1 MTSRRH
7 PRARARDAP
16 ATARARR
23 MRRVDARSSASPVT
37 PREATG
43 REGTERKRVDWDE
56 ENLAKNFAERSAT
69 MTIDEVET
77 PWHSPPRELF
87 HDTAREDDHR
97 ASAREVEERERAHAE
112 VLAKLDALVRA
123 DVRGG
128 GVDGVGLDG
137 GGEIARREVRFHDP
151 DAREEDIADEEE
163 LTKHRLFEAKR
174 KAFQCKG
181 RATKRFEED
190 TSS

>member
-1 MTSRRH
+1 MKRVEVSGSRS
-7 PRARARDAP
+7 PETPRDA
-16 ATARARR
+16 THG
-23 MRRVDARSSASPVT
+23 AS
-37 PREATG
+37 G
-43 REGTERKRVDWDE
+43 HRKRVDWDE
-56 ENLAKNFAERSAT
+56 ANLAKNFAERSAT

-87 HDTAREDDHR
+87 HDVAREDDHR
-97 ASAREVEERERAHAE
+97 ASAREVEDRERAHAE

-123 DVRGG
+123 DVRGSG
-128 GVDGVGLDG
+128 REDGVQEEVGS
-137 GGEIARREVRFHDP
+137 ESTHREVRFHDP

>member
-1 MTSRRH
+1 MKRVDDGSLASPET
-7 PRARARDAP
+7 PRDAP
-16 ATARARR
+16 RGMGATK
-23 MRRVDARSSASPVT
+23 
-37 PREATG
+37 
-43 REGTERKRVDWDE
+43 KRVDWDE
-56 ENLAKNFAERSAT
+56 ANLARNFAERSAT

-97 ASAREVEERERAHAE
+97 ATKREVEERERAHAE

-128 GVDGVGLDG
+128 VTMDDVEG
-137 GGEIARREVRFHDP
+137 GMGSERARREVRFHDP
-151 DAREEDIADEEE
+151 NAREEDIVDEEE